1 MHLRKIFFV
10 QSKDNV
16 VLLIR
21 VKITMSFCSKGLI
34 WTRKSGREKGFRWQ
48 KRYIAEWM
56 EQNLMGTELN
66 RGVKQ

>member
-21 VKITMSFCSKGLI
+21 VKFKMSLCSKVLI
-34 WTRKSGREKGFRWQ
+34 WTRKSGRK
-48 KRYIAEWM
+48 K
-56 EQNLMGTELN
+56 
-66 RGVKQ
+66 